1 VLIAHPTVRDVAVFG
16 LPDAEMGERVVAVVE
31 PMEGATPDAAL
42 ASALMD
48 HAARHLARYK
58 LPKTIDFTAALP
70 RLPTGKLYKK
80 ALREEY
86 LARLGARI
94 T

>member
-1 VLIAHPTVRDVAVFG
+1 
-16 LPDAEMGERVVAVVE
+16 MGERVVAVVE
-31 PMEGATPDAAL
+31 PMEGAAPGADL
-42 ASALMD
+42 ADELLD

-86 LARLGARI
+86 LARGVAPTPPIR
-94 T
+94 